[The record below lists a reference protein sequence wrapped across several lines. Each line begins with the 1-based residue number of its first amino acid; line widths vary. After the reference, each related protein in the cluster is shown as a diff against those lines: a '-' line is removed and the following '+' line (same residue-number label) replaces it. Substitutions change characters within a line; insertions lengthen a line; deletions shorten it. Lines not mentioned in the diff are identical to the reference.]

1 MLLNHSAK
9 LSVALELDG
18 EELDE
23 WTCSRW
29 IGEPVKTLI
38 LPTGVFLR
46 NKKGFPV
53 LSRSYQNFVYRLFK
67 MCDNFI
73 ISSMTDAQD
82 KGFAPTLSSY
92 REYLEHMFLNQP
104 KDSIIDSF
112 ATGYHDYL
120 QAPLQ
125 PLLDNLQSATYQV
138 FESDPVKYDQY
149 ELAIEKA
156 LSDRFGPGSAKNGQ
170 SWYAFTVS

>member
-1 MLLNHSAK
+1 MA
-9 LSVALELDG
+9 G
-18 EELDE
+18 
-23 WTCSRW
+23 
-29 IGEPVKTLI
+29 
-38 LPTGVFLR
+38 
-46 NKKGFPV
+46 
-53 LSRSYQNFVYRLFK
+53 
-67 MCDNFI
+67 
-73 ISSMTDAQD
+73 AQD
-82 KGFAPTLSSY
+82 KGFATTLSSY
-92 REYLEHMFLNQP
+92 REYLEHLFLNQP

-156 LSDRFGPGSAKNGQ
+156 LSDRFGPGSAKIGQ
-170 SWYAFTVS
+170 SWYVFAVS